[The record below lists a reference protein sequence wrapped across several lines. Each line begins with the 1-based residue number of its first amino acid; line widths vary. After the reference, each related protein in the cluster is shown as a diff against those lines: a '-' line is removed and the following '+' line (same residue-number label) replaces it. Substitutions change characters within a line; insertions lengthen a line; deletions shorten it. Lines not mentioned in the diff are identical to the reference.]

1 LWVRFLPGLP
11 EKATPSSPRQGTE
24 VRRRFSR
31 KNKECFVADKPVKA
45 KQPVKPKK
53 TVDTKATVRPQQPPV
68 KAKPA
73 QARAATVEKKD
84 QKEKPQTKTRQPG
97 RLVRWWRETIGEL
110 RKVTWPTVP
119 EARRLTYIVL
129 IVVAATSLLLG
140 FLDLVFSRLIG
151 LLINL

>member
-1 LWVRFLPGLP
+1 M
-11 EKATPSSPRQGTE
+11 
-24 VRRRFSR
+24 
-31 KNKECFVADKPVKA
+31 ADKPVKA

-53 TVDTKATVRPQQPPV
+53 TVDTKATVRPQQPPPA

-73 QARAATVEKKD
+73 QAKVATVEKKD
-84 QKEKPQTKTRQPG
+84 QKEKPQAKTKQPG
-97 RLVRWWRETIGEL
+97 RIARWWRETIGEL
-110 RKVTWPTVP
+110 RKVSWPTVQ